1 MEGADIQNIL
11 SFEEDYPDAK
21 TIFLEQNYRSTKT
34 ILTAANEVIKHNS
47 ERKPK
52 GLWTANTGGEK
63 LNIMK
68 QMTERDEAEYVV
80 REIMKHRKAGKDYS
94 DMAILYRTNA
104 QSRVLEETFMKSNLP
119 YTMVGGQ
126 KFYDRK
132 EIKDLLSY
140 LRVVANSND
149 EISLQRIINV
159 PKRGIGPSS
168 VEKIQRYANDNNISM
183 FDALAEVD
191 FIGLSKSNS
200 RVH

>member
-1 MEGADIQNIL
+1 
-11 SFEEDYPDAK
+11 
-21 TIFLEQNYRSTKT
+21 
-34 ILTAANEVIKHNS
+34 
-47 ERKPK
+47 
-52 GLWTANTGGEK
+52 
-63 LNIMK
+63 
-68 QMTERDEAEYVV
+68 
-80 REIMKHRKAGKDYS
+80 MKHQRNGKKYQ

-140 LRVVANSND
+140 LRIIANSND
-149 EISLQRIINV
+149 DISLRRVINI

-168 VEKIQRYANDNNISM
+168 VDKIQAYAAQNDLSM

-191 FIGLSKSNS
+191 FIGLSKK
-200 RVH
+200 

>member
-1 MEGADIQNIL
+1 MKSLNITQKESL
-11 SFEEDYPDAK
+11 KVCGLQILVAK
-21 TIFLEQNYRSTKT
+21 
-34 ILTAANEVIKHNS
+34 
-47 ERKPK
+47 
-52 GLWTANTGGEK
+52 K
-63 LNIMK
+63 LNIMEA
-68 QMTERDEAEYVV
+68 MTERDEAEYVV

-191 FIGLSKSNS
+191 FIGLSKK
-200 RVH
+200 